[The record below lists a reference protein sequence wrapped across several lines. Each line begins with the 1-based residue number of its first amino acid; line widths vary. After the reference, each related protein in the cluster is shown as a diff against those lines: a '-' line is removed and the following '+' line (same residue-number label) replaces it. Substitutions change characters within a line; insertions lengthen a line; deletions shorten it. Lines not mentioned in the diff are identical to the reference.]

1 MPAFMAMMRI
11 ILLESETLN
20 CQLAISMRQMVVIS
34 ALPAR
39 EGPFNRGVRVF
50 AFRKM
55 IDDDVPHFF
64 RHENPFS
71 ILFHS
76 IDDESIV
83 LVIGDYSTVQIME
96 LIQQIDEND

>member
-76 IDDESIV
+76 IDESIV
-83 LVIGDYSTVQIME
+83 LVIGEYSTVQIME